1 MESSREIEQRILD
14 FSRQL
19 AEEFGDIS
27 CDQFGSPFEAI
38 EVRGAE
44 IGDLLMRGF
53 AGELSRKHLQTPP
66 PDCETACPDCGA
78 TGQQKKLRSR
88 KLQTIRGEIEI
99 AEPEYH
105 CHECRRSFFP
115 DGPLDRS

>member
-1 MESSREIEQRILD
+1 MERTSEIQQRILD

-27 CDQFGSPFEAI
+27 CDEFGSPFEAI

-44 IGDLLMRGF
+44 IGDMVMRGF
-53 AGELSRKHLQTPP
+53 AVQLSRKHLEASPA
-66 PDCETACPDCGA
+66 DCQTACPDCGA
-78 TGQQKKLRSR
+78 TGERKKLRSR

-99 AEPEYH
+99 QEPEYH
-105 CHECRRSFFP
+105 CKDCRRSFFP
-115 DGPLDRS
+115 DSPLDRS

>member
-1 MESSREIEQRILD
+1 MESSREIGQRILD

-27 CDQFGSPFEAI
+27 WDQFGSPFEAV

-44 IGDLLMRGF
+44 IGDMVMRGF
-53 AGELSRKHLQTPP
+53 AGELSRRHLETSP
-66 PDCETACPDCGA
+66 PDCQTACPDCGA
-78 TGQQKKLRSR
+78 TGERKRLRSR
-88 KLQTIRGEIEI
+88 KVQTIRGEIEM

-105 CHECRRSFFP
+105 CNDCRRSFFP
-115 DGPLDRS
+115 GGPLDRS